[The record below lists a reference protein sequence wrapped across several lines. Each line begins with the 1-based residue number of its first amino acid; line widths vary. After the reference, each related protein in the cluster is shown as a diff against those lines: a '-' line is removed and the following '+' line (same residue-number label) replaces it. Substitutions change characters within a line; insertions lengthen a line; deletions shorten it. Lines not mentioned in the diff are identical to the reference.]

1 MSQFG
6 MIVCIHSLYVMM
18 RGDILQQVT
27 INTKSITK
35 YRGLHKSRNLMKMI
49 HQKGMHLDHGFYVD
63 VEKNVVQ
70 KMRTTGHQHNYSLYI
85 N

>member
-6 MIVCIHSLYVMM
+6 MIECLHSLYVMM

-35 YRGLHKSRNLMKMI
+35 YRGLQKSRNLMKRI
-49 HQKGMHLDHGFYVD
+49 HQKGMRLDNDFYVD

-70 KMRTTGHQHNYSLYI
+70 KMRTTGHQHNHSLHI